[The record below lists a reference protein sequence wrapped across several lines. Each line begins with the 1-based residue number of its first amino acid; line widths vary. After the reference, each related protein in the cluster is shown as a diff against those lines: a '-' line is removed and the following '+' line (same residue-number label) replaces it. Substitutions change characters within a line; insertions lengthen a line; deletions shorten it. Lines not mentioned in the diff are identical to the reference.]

1 MELTSEMN
9 FHITVKTNLRT
20 FLKTVGFEI
29 TEEGEFLTGNGT
41 TNRMQFAN
49 KLAKR
54 IEETENIV
62 EEKYSATSL
71 YRKMSR
77 FFKNCDI
84 EPEGKEDKPDKTL
97 NAYLTYHIC
106 ELFNFPIEKIICR
119 REISLK
125 EAEEVMANVRAE
137 KYFGESV
144 TPLTKKHS
152 AYFGTFHGCILTNN
166 PKKEN
171 FNRFE
176 LTIEQNEDES
186 VSARYTYFGRSSTD
200 VYHGRPYYS
209 DTNDT
214 IMIEMLE
221 EKRGIYQYLY
231 FYGRN
236 YNEGIKARYKKGIC
250 VKTSIIKELS
260 VDPEV
265 KSFIFTR
272 ERLSDSELERY
283 VIPQLKMTGS
293 SFYVTKSVLDKLK
306 AEAPAVDQFCS
317 EQCNSLHIIDDAV
330 YLINEQ
336 KILDSLK
343 HATESES
350 INSYACLCEI
360 KKYALAPYRIC
371 YPTIDCGFDFFNNLN
386 SQNEDNTISL

>member
-1 MELTSEMN
+1 MN
-9 FHITVKTNLRT
+9 YENKGTEFHLTVKANLRT
-20 FLKTVGFEI
+20 FMKTVGYDIDE
-29 TEEGEFLTGNGT
+29 TGKFSEKNESKSRASLS
-41 TNRMQFAN
+41 NDLS
-49 KLAKR
+49 K
-54 IEETENIV
+54 IIDPEETFLHQKQSSNPIYV
-62 EEKYSATSL
+62 KLPKY
-71 YRKMSR
+71 
-77 FFKNCDI
+77 FKNCDI
-84 EPEGKEDKPDKTL
+84 EDKNLPPEKNLD
-97 NAYLTYHIC
+97 AYLTYEIC
-106 ELFNFPIEKIICR
+106 QKYGFPIEKIICR
-119 REISLK
+119 RKISLK
-125 EAEEVMANVRAE
+125 EAEKVMANVHAD

-144 TPLTKKHS
+144 TPLTQKHS

-176 LTIEQNEDES
+176 LTIEQNEDKS
-186 VSARYTYFGRSSTD
+186 VSARYTYFGRNSTD

-272 ERLSDSELERY
+272 ERLSDSELENY

-293 SFYVTKSVLDKLK
+293 SFYVIKSVLDKLK
-306 AEAPAVDQFCS
+306 AAAPAVDRFCS

-350 INSYACLCEI
+350 MNSYACLCEI

-371 YPTIDCGFDFFNNLN
+371 YPTIDCGFDFFNNLH
-386 SQNEDNTISL
+386 SQNKDNTVSL